1 MLVSTLKLC
10 TALVGKVDFDKM
22 DADGDGVVS
31 KDELADALVSL
42 DSSTC
47 MLGKCFLLLLF
58 ARTGILCRR
67 LPQRRVRH
75 NLGLCTSA
83 VIF

>member
-10 TALVGKVDFDKM
+10 TALVGKVDFDKL

-31 KDELADALVSL
+31 KDELAAALVSL

-47 MLGKCFLLLLF
+47 LLGKFCFHCLLPGLGFCAGGYRRGVFGTILAG
-58 ARTGILCRR
+58 ARR
-67 LPQRRVRH
+67 P
-75 NLGLCTSA
+75 
-83 VIF
+83 